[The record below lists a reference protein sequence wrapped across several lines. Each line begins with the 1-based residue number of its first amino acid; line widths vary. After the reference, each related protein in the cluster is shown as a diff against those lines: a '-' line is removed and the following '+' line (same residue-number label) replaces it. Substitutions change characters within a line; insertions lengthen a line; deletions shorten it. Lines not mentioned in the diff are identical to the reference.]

1 MKKIF
6 FALTICFIASTV
18 CLAQSQYEK
27 LSLNKLN
34 KLMKEKNDSLEMLK
48 GSIARINQRSF
59 VEETP
64 EDAFKKEVVS
74 YSSVED
80 MVRDYRKMNNLKRKY
95 GNLNLCQLYS
105 DLIAICLSTM
115 PAPKQHGALGG
126 CYEKEQNDRYKNQ
139 IVVIKKEILK
149 FVPEHNEHFRQS
161 LDNLEESLNDY
172 RFAMFELARVINL
185 VNEKAKTLEGPAILS
200 QLKADEETELVDKV
214 SFTRDQLQ
222 KYVKSNVEQR
232 ITQIAY
238 LNSMCPEA
246 FKDIKL

>member
-1 MKKIF
+1 MKKIL
-6 FALTICFIASTV
+6 FALTLCFIASTV

-48 GSIARINQRSF
+48 GSIARINERSF

-95 GNLNLCQLYS
+95 ANLNLCQLYS

-115 PAPKQHGALGG
+115 PAPKQHGTLGG

-139 IVVIKKEILK
+139 IVIIKKEILK
-149 FVPEHNEHFRQS
+149 FVPEHNENFRQS

-200 QLKADEETELVDKV
+200 QLKTDEETEFVDKIP
-214 SFTRDQLQ
+214 FTRDQLQ